1 MTLQIHPLVRFLLL
15 LLFGASLPLACFA
28 RDYGVRIDA
37 PAALLP
43 TLEQH
48 LPLVTERTDSELD
61 QDAIDTLART
71 TPEAARKLLETEGYF
86 DARVE
91 VERAA
96 GAAVQFLVKVD
107 PGQAVRIA
115 SVQLTLEGPIK
126 DESDGAARHDAI
138 LQQWPLPVGNVFRQD
153 DWNDAKKFALSQ
165 ITSDRFPLAK
175 LRESHVEIDPLT
187 HQAREVVVID
197 SGPKVLLG
205 EVEIR
210 GLARYPKSVVEK
222 LADFKPGDPY
232 RLETLQN
239 YQAGLEHSAQFSSA
253 IVTADL
259 ARMQDGRAPVMVELT
274 EVPRKKLELGLTFD
288 SDVGPGTRIGFDH
301 NNLFGTGLTGSS
313 VLSWDAMQQALN
325 LGIALP
331 RTSDG
336 YLHTVTG
343 SVKKTNIQSLITQ
356 SEDVGIWRTHTQA
369 REEWRMGLQFVNESQ
384 HVINEPTTTNKALL
398 PTIGWTRRTVDDLMH
413 PRSGFLLDGTLSG
426 TLGSWLSSTTFVRA
440 YGRAVNYWTPFSPA
454 IGTLMTRIELGQV
467 WASNIN
473 RVPSSQ
479 LFRAGGMNSVRG
491 YDFQSLGVA
500 GPNNSVVG
508 GAVLATGTL
517 EYQIPLRPTWSVALF
532 GDAGDAADSWQNYK
546 THYSIGV
553 GARWFSPV
561 APLSFDL
568 ARAQDTGKWSWNM
581 SLGLAF

>member
-1 MTLQIHPLVRFLLL
+1 MTLQIHRTAPLLL
-15 LLFGASLPLACFA
+15 LLGASLPLVCFA
-28 RDYGVRIDA
+28 RDYNVRIDA

-43 TLEQH
+43 VLEQH
-48 LPLVTERTDSELD
+48 LPLSTERTDSELD
-61 QDAIDTLART
+61 QEAIDTLART

-91 VERAA
+91 VVQSA
-96 GAAVQFLVKVD
+96 GASPQFLVKVD
-107 PGQAVRIA
+107 PGQPVLVSAV
-115 SVQLTLEGPIK
+115 QFLLEGPINAEP
-126 DESDGAARHDAI
+126 DSIERRNAI
-138 LQQWPLPVGNVFRQD
+138 LQQWPLPVGSVFRQD
-153 DWNDAKKFALSQ
+153 GWTDAKKFALAQ
-165 ITSDRFPLAK
+165 IAADRFPLAK
-175 LRESHVEIDPLT
+175 LRESRIGIDPLT
-187 HQAREVVVID
+187 HQAREVVIID

-205 EVEIR
+205 ELEIH
-210 GLARYPKSVVEK
+210 GLSRYPKRVVEK

-232 RLETLQN
+232 RIDALQN

-259 ARMQDGRAPVMVELT
+259 ARVQNDRAPVVVEVT
-274 EVPRKKLELGLTFD
+274 EVPLKKLELGLTFD

-325 LGIALP
+325 LGVALP

-356 SEDVGIWRTHTQA
+356 SEDVGIWRTHTQS

-440 YGRAVNYWTPFSPA
+440 YGRAVNYWTPFAPA
-454 IGTLMTRIELGQV
+454 FGTLMTRIELGQV
-467 WASNIN
+467 WAGNVN

-491 YDFQSLGVA
+491 YDFQSLGVP
-500 GPNNSVVG
+500 GPNSSVVG
-508 GAVLATGTL
+508 GAVLATGTV
-517 EYQIPLRPTWSVALF
+517 EYQIPVRPGWALALF
-532 GDAGDAADSWQNYK
+532 GDAGDAADSWQSYQ
-546 THYSIGV
+546 THYSLGV

-561 APLSFDL
+561 APLAFDL